1 MDTPVTP
8 APTLATA
15 VLQILRPLVRVLLRN
30 GVSFQTF
37 MELVKHMYIDVAMQD
52 LEIPGRRP
60 SVSRV
65 AVLTGL
71 TRKEAQRV
79 MALPAPLDAD
89 SRERYNRAA
98 RVVSGWVRDADFLA
112 GDGEPR
118 PLAAEEEH
126 GFAELVRRYGG
137 DVPPR
142 AVLDE
147 LLRVGAAER
156 GYDGRIRL
164 RARSY
169 IPRTSDRDKL
179 AILGTDVADLI
190 ATIDHNM
197 RCGETDPRFQR
208 KVMYDNV
215 PVEVLAEF
223 RALSAGRAQALLER
237 LDEWL
242 SQHDRDVQPS
252 VDGSGRMR
260 VGIGIYY
267 FEENLDR
274 KSTEEAT

>member
-1 MDTPVTP
+1 MDTPVTS

-15 VLQILRPLVRVLLRN
+15 VLRILRPLVRILLRN

-37 MELVKHMYIDVAMQD
+37 MELVKHMYIDVAMQH
-52 LEIPGRRP
+52 LEIPGRRA
-60 SVSRV
+60 SVSRA

-71 TRKEAQRV
+71 TRKEVQRV
-79 MALPAPLDAD
+79 MALPEPLDVD
-89 SRERYNRAA
+89 STERYNRAA

-112 GDGEPR
+112 SSGEPR
-118 PLAAEEEH
+118 PLAADEDN

-156 GYDGRIRL
+156 SRDGRIRL

-169 IPRTSDRDKL
+169 IPRTSDRDKI

-197 RCGETDPRFQR
+197 RRGQADPHFQR

-215 PVEVLAEF
+215 PVEVVPEF
-223 RALSAGRAQALLER
+223 RAQSAGHAQVLLEQF
-237 LDEWL
+237 DQWL

-267 FEENLDR
+267 FEENLNR
-274 KSTEEAT
+274 MSKEEAP